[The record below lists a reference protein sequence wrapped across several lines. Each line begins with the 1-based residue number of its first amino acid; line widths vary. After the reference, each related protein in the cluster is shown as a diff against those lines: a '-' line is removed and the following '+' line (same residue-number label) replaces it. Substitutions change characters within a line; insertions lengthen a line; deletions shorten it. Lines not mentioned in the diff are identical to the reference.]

1 MKQFAIVFNNFITG
15 GCEKLFINI
24 AKKCPLTTF
33 HLYILRSNIDSSI
46 IEQLPENVM
55 VIDCKYKNVFYR
67 FFHNLKILHNNN
79 YEAVVDFHE
88 VLLSELFLL
97 IGRKNNKCWHW
108 FNCNPIMKLQSRL
121 GKIYYY
127 LFPFYDKVIFICNTQ
142 KEILLDIVKKFP
154 EEKSFISYNFVNK
167 DEIINKADEC
177 FPNMPDNFI
186 LTVARVDYGAK
197 DFDTLIEAYEKFSIA
212 KNTEYKLVIVGDG
225 KDMPLLKQR
234 KEKSPMNNNIILT
247 GNQPNPYPWIKKASL
262 FVLSSY
268 TEGFPITILEAFI
281 LGVPVISSNCLCGPS
296 EILDINKYGELFEV
310 KNSTNLQNKIDSI
323 LFDQAKYESLVVKGK
338 ERAEF
343 YYKSADKTIKELFSD
358 ENRI

>member
-55 VIDCKYKNVFYR
+55 VINCNYKNVFFR
-67 FFHNLKILHNNN
+67 FLYNLKILHNNQ
-79 YEAVVDFHE
+79 YEAIIDFHE
-88 VLLSELFLL
+88 VLLSELFLF
-97 IGRKNNKCWHW
+97 ICRKKNKCWHW

-127 LFPFYDKVIFICNTQ
+127 LFPFYNKVIFICNTQ
-142 KEILLDIVKKFP
+142 KEILLSIVKNFP
-154 EEKSFISYNFVNK
+154 EDKTFISYNFVKK
-167 DEIINKADEC
+167 DELIVKADE
-177 FPNMPDNFI
+177 FKPYITDKYI
-186 LTVARVDYGAK
+186 ITVARIDYGAK
-197 DFDTLIEAYEKFSIA
+197 DFDTLIAAYEKYNNS
-212 KNTEYKLVIVGDG
+212 EYKLVIVGDG
-225 KDMPLLKQR
+225 KDMPLLKKR
-234 KEKSPMNNNIILT
+234 IEKSPLRTSIILT
-247 GNQPNPYPWIKKASL
+247 GNQSNPYPWIKNAAL
-262 FVLSSY
+262 FILSSY
-268 TEGFPITILEAFI
+268 TEGFPITILESFI

-296 EILDINKYGELFEV
+296 EILDTNIYGELFTV
-310 KNSTNLQNKIDSI
+310 KDSADLQNKITSI
-323 LFDQAKYESLVVKGK
+323 LNNHIKYESFIVKGK

-343 YYKSADKTIKELFSD
+343 YYNSADKTIKELFNY